1 MRFKSLIWL
10 CVFLITPAISDDVKK
25 NLFYK
30 SSDFISEYVSNMIP
44 GDGLTEVSIQLREN
58 YKPDF
63 SILGVR
69 ELKKLE
75 DGNFFTQFSLI
86 STEANNDERYVGN
99 LGFGTRRLNDDKTL
113 MSGLNVFVDIDS
125 EENLRSSIGGELRNS
140 VLDLSAN
147 FYKKLGNGAVDEK
160 VLDGYDIQLTSQI
173 PYLHWANAY
182 YTDYKWFGVDRQDIE
197 GTKYGSEL
205 FLSPYLNVDL
215 AYDDKKIEGLND
227 EWYAKFNL
235 IYPPREGPTAQDGI
249 SNKAWNSEKDMS
261 GELVTKVK
269 RQNKIF
275 VEFDGLTTISRLD

>member
-1 MRFKSLIWL
+1 MLTSFRTILIL
-10 CVFLITPAISDDVKK
+10 FLIS
-25 NLFYK
+25 
-30 SSDFISEYVSNMIP
+30 
-44 GDGLTEVSIQLREN
+44 
-58 YKPDF
+58 F
-63 SILGVR
+63 SYNQ
-69 ELKKLE
+69 EC
-75 DGNFFTQFSLI
+75 
-86 STEANNDERYVGN
+86 
-99 LGFGTRRLNDDKTL
+99 
-113 MSGLNVFVDIDS
+113 
-125 EENLRSSIGGELRNS
+125 IGGELRNS

-182 YTDYKWFGVDRQDIE
+182 YTDYRWFGVDRQDIE

-235 IYPPREGPTAQDGI
+235 VYPPREGPTAQDGI